1 MVIWPRV
8 VSKKA
13 WMCSKLL
20 LAVAIA
26 PFDDGLSTAAL
37 GRQRMRDLRGLLQ
50 LIDQIPGQQLL
61 DTIDRMI
68 GDALE
73 NVVQVSLR
81 IDVI

>member
-1 MVIWPRV
+1 
-8 VSKKA
+8 
-13 WMCSKLL
+13 
-20 LAVAIA
+20 
-26 PFDDGLSTAAL
+26 
-37 GRQRMRDLRGLLQ
+37 MRDLRGLLQ